1 MFVIGKPFQ
10 ECDIMLAYVSDVSRV
25 NVGIQAIVYIF
36 KACLHYFD
44 GEVVHIYD
52 PKCERTKE
60 D

>member
-1 MFVIGKPFQ
+1 
-10 ECDIMLAYVSDVSRV
+10 MLAYVSDVSRV